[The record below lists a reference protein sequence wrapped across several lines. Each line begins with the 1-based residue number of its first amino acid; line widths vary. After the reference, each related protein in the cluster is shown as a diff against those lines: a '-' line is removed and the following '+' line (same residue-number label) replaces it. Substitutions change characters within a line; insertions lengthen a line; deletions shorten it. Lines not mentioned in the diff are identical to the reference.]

1 MTSKSGGTTYRNQKF
16 AMTNIAWSKI
26 GPKNMKE
33 KPRQPVNATI
43 PEQKS
48 QTKMIEQPE

>member
-1 MTSKSGGTTYRNQKF
+1 
-16 AMTNIAWSKI
+16 
-26 GPKNMKE
+26 MKE

-48 QTKMIEQPE
+48 QTKTIEQPQQADSNFQNVIEKL